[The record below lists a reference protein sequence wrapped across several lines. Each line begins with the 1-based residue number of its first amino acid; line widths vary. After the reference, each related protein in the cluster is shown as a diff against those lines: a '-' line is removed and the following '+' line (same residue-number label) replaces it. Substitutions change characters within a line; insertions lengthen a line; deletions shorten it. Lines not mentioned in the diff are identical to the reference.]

1 MTENLKISKL
11 PHRGCRCKEADMV
24 RQLYY
29 SFLKIINIIKGQ
41 INKNGALTLAPFQ
54 ISYFKKAW

>member
-41 INKNGALTLAPFQ
+41 IN
-54 ISYFKKAW
+54 